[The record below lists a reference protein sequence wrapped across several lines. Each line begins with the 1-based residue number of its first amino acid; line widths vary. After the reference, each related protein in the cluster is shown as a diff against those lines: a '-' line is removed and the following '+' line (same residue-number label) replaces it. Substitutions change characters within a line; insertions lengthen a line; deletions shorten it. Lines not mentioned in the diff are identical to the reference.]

1 MYFFWTMVLNWPE
14 AGTQTDFETENDLV
28 SYRNPAALWCLLN
41 SVSASEVERRWHRS
55 PLRKAKPKN
64 QSPNK
69 TDTRASNHL
78 TFITSTTKLLTT
90 NQAGWVKLIKAF
102 HLLCTLQNRKILYC
116 LKRIKPNIRAIKKI
130 EFENTIIFMSLIS
143 GCNMTRVSWDS
154 TR

>member
-1 MYFFWTMVLNWPE
+1 MQHWWTLKLKTKKKYWIVVNFFWTMVINWPE
-14 AGTQTDFETENDLV
+14 AGTQTDFEFV

-55 PLRKAKPKN
+55 PLRKAKPKE

-69 TDTRASNHL
+69 TDTHAFNHL

-90 NQAGWVKLIKAF
+90 SQAGRVKLIKAF

-116 LKRIKPNIRAIKKI
+116 LKRIKPNIRA
-130 EFENTIIFMSLIS
+130 
-143 GCNMTRVSWDS
+143 MTFFFFYSR
-154 TR
+154 TL